1 MHDSKDFLKSSLSLS
16 KARQNPWILAT
27 FILAIVLLFLI
38 FTKSSSFSSDI
49 VGKDAAANNLLSFIK
64 GQGSNI
70 QLVSSEQNGS
80 FYQVVVNYQG
90 QDIIVYLTLDG
101 KYLVPQLIPLVV
113 SNRSASMVSDSD
125 NQERV
130 EVSVDN
136 DAVIG
141 SANASVTIVEF
152 SDYQCPY
159 CRKFWTETYPSLK
172 KNYIDNGKVKL
183 IFRDFPLGIHPSAQ
197 ISAEAAECV
206 REKGGNSAYWKMH
219 DKIFSEQNIIDSG
232 SFLGPV
238 KGTVEYGKVELVKW
252 AKAVGYD
259 ITSCLDSGKY
269 TAEVKKD
276 LSDGESYGITGTP
289 AFFINGIR
297 LSGAYPY
304 STFKDIIDSEL
315 EEAD

>member
-16 KARQNPWILAT
+16 KARQNLWILAT

-113 SNRSASMVSDSD
+113 SNRSASTVSDSD

-159 CRKFWTETYPSLK
+159 CRKFWTETYSSLK
-172 KNYIDNGKVKL
+172 KNYIDNGKV
-183 IFRDFPLGIHPSAQ
+183 R
-197 ISAEAAECV
+197 
-206 REKGGNSAYWKMH
+206 
-219 DKIFSEQNIIDSG
+219 
-232 SFLGPV
+232 
-238 KGTVEYGKVELVKW
+238 
-252 AKAVGYD
+252 
-259 ITSCLDSGKY
+259 
-269 TAEVKKD
+269 
-276 LSDGESYGITGTP
+276 
-289 AFFINGIR
+289 
-297 LSGAYPY
+297 
-304 STFKDIIDSEL
+304 
-315 EEAD
+315 